1 MKKRETISDYELL
14 ALIYKSIDI
23 ETLKEQD
30 KAVTKK
36 RVDKL
41 FQDLKGHV
49 KKDDP
54 DISEEEITGA
64 SDIKKDADLI
74 VVNVDGASKGNPGES
89 GIGVAIFDKDL
100 NIKKDADLIVVNVD
114 GASKGNPGESGIG
127 VAIFDKDLNLI
138 DEACD
143 YLGVATNNVAEY
155 KALILGIKLSTK
167 YNAKRVLFKA
177 DSELMVKQIKG
188 EYRVKNAQLKLLFT
202 EAQGL
207 LKKLPNW
214 KIMHVPREENKEADL
229 LANKGVEMSIKSG

>member
-14 ALIYKSIDI
+14 ALIHKSIDI

-30 KAVTKK
+30 TAVTKK

-100 NIKKDADLIVVNVD
+100 NLIN
-114 GASKGNPGESGIG
+114 
-127 VAIFDKDLNLI
+127 
-138 DEACD
+138 EACD

-202 EAQGL
+202 EAQSL

-229 LANKGVEMSIKSG
+229 LANKGVDMSVQNR

>member
-1 MKKRETISDYELL
+1 MKKRETISDHELL
-14 ALIYKSIDI
+14 VLVHKGIDM
-23 ETLKEQD
+23 EKLKEQD
-30 KAVTKK
+30 RSITKK
-36 RVDKL
+36 RVDTL
-41 FQDLKGHV
+41 FQNLKDHV

-54 DISEEEITGA
+54 AISEKEIAGT
-64 SDIKKDADLI
+64 SSIKKEADLI

-89 GIGVAIFDKDL
+89 GIGVAIFDKD
-100 NIKKDADLIVVNVD
+100 
-114 GASKGNPGESGIG
+114 S
-127 VAIFDKDLNLI
+127 NLI
-138 DEACD
+138 NEACD
-143 YLGVATNNVAEY
+143 YLGVATNNIAEY

-188 EYRVKNAQLKLLFT
+188 EYRVKNAQLKLLFA
-202 EAQGL
+202 EAQSL

>member
-1 MKKRETISDYELL
+1 MKKKETVSDYELL
-14 ALIYKSIDI
+14 ALVHKSIDM
-23 ETLKEQD
+23 EKLKEQD
-30 KAVTKK
+30 RSITKK
-36 RVDKL
+36 RVDTL
-41 FQDLKGHV
+41 FQNLKSHV

-54 DISEEEITGA
+54 DISEKEIAGT
-64 SDIKKDADLI
+64 SSIKKEADLI

-89 GIGVAIFDKDL
+89 GIGVAIFDKD
-100 NIKKDADLIVVNVD
+100 
-114 GASKGNPGESGIG
+114 S
-127 VAIFDKDLNLI
+127 NLI
-138 DEACD
+138 NEACD
-143 YLGVATNNVAEY
+143 YLGVATNNIAEY

-202 EAQGL
+202 EAQSL

>member
-14 ALIYKSIDI
+14 SLIYKSIDI

-100 NIKKDADLIVVNVD
+100 NLIN
-114 GASKGNPGESGIG
+114 
-127 VAIFDKDLNLI
+127 
-138 DEACD
+138 EACD

-202 EAQGL
+202 EAQSL

>member
-1 MKKRETISDYELL
+1 MKKKETISDHELL
-14 ALIYKSIDI
+14 ALVHKSIDM
-23 ETLKEQD
+23 EKLKEQD
-30 KAVTKK
+30 RSITKK
-36 RVDKL
+36 RVDTL
-41 FQDLKGHV
+41 FQNLKDHV

-54 DISEEEITGA
+54 AISEKEITGT
-64 SDIKKDADLI
+64 SSIKKEADLI

-89 GIGVAIFDKDL
+89 GIGVAIFDKD
-100 NIKKDADLIVVNVD
+100 
-114 GASKGNPGESGIG
+114 S
-127 VAIFDKDLNLI
+127 NLI
-138 DEACD
+138 NEACD
-143 YLGVATNNVAEY
+143 YLGVATNNIAEY

-202 EAQGL
+202 EAQSL

>member
-14 ALIYKSIDI
+14 ALIHKSIDI

-30 KAVTKK
+30 TAVTKK

-100 NIKKDADLIVVNVD
+100 NLIN
-114 GASKGNPGESGIG
+114 
-127 VAIFDKDLNLI
+127 
-138 DEACD
+138 EACD

-202 EAQGL
+202 EAQSL

>member
-1 MKKRETISDYELL
+1 MKKKETISDYELL
-14 ALIYKSIDI
+14 ALIHKSIDI

-100 NIKKDADLIVVNVD
+100 NLIN
-114 GASKGNPGESGIG
+114 
-127 VAIFDKDLNLI
+127 
-138 DEACD
+138 EACD

-202 EAQGL
+202 EAQSL

>member
-1 MKKRETISDYELL
+1 MKKEETISDHELL
-14 ALIYKSIDI
+14 ALIHKSIDM

-30 KAVTKK
+30 KAITKK

-54 DISEEEITGA
+54 DISKEEITGP
-64 SDIKKDADLI
+64 SNIKKEADLI
-74 VVNVDGASKGNPGES
+74 VVNVDGASRGNPGES
-89 GIGVAIFDKDL
+89 GVGVAIFDK
-100 NIKKDADLIVVNVD
+100 N
-114 GASKGNPGESGIG
+114 
-127 VAIFDKDLNLI
+127 LNLI
-138 DEACD
+138 NEACD

-155 KALILGIKLSTK
+155 KALLLGIKLSTK
-167 YNAKRVLFKA
+167 YNAKRILFKA

-202 EAQGL
+202 EAQNL

-229 LANKGVEMSIKSG
+229 LANKGVDMSVQNR

>member
-1 MKKRETISDYELL
+1 MKKKETISDHELL
-14 ALIYKSIDI
+14 VLVHKGIDM
-23 ETLKEQD
+23 EKLKEQD
-30 KAVTKK
+30 RSITKK
-36 RVDKL
+36 RVDTL
-41 FQDLKGHV
+41 FQNLKDHV
-49 KKDDP
+49 KKDDLA
-54 DISEEEITGA
+54 ISEKEITDT
-64 SDIKKDADLI
+64 SSIKKEADLI

-89 GIGVAIFDKDL
+89 GIGVAIFDKD
-100 NIKKDADLIVVNVD
+100 
-114 GASKGNPGESGIG
+114 S
-127 VAIFDKDLNLI
+127 NLI
-138 DEACD
+138 NEACD
-143 YLGVATNNVAEY
+143 YLGVATNNIAEY

-202 EAQGL
+202 EAQSL

>member
-1 MKKRETISDYELL
+1 MKKKETISDYELL
-14 ALIYKSIDI
+14 ALIHKNIDI

-100 NIKKDADLIVVNVD
+100 NLIN
-114 GASKGNPGESGIG
+114 
-127 VAIFDKDLNLI
+127 
-138 DEACD
+138 EACD

-155 KALILGIKLSTK
+155 KALILGIKLSAK

>member
-100 NIKKDADLIVVNVD
+100 NLIN
-114 GASKGNPGESGIG
+114 
-127 VAIFDKDLNLI
+127 
-138 DEACD
+138 EACD

-202 EAQGL
+202 EAQSL

-214 KIMHVPREENKEADL
+214 KIMHVPREENNEADL
-229 LANKGVEMSIKSG
+229 LANKGVDMSIKSG

>member
-14 ALIYKSIDI
+14 ALIHKSIDI

-30 KAVTKK
+30 TAVTKK

-100 NIKKDADLIVVNVD
+100 NLIN
-114 GASKGNPGESGIG
+114 
-127 VAIFDKDLNLI
+127 
-138 DEACD
+138 EACD

-229 LANKGVEMSIKSG
+229 LANKGVEMSIKIG